1 MPTELPKEEQR
12 RVCDGCGKA
21 NFLPY
26 SIRIG
31 EQATAVE
38 RVYCSLACARLH
50 FPGFTGQTS
59 GR

>member
-1 MPTELPKEEQR
+1 MLPPLPKEGPR

-26 SIRIG
+26 SIRTG
-31 EQATAVE
+31 EPASATE
-38 RVYCSLACARLH
+38 RRYCSLMCAQLH
-50 FPGFTGQTS
+50 FPSFKGGSS